1 MIISSGAFEILVLAA
16 LVVTVIAPILLLGLL
31 IRDWKRGHLW

>member
-1 MIISSGAFEILVLAA
+1 MILSSGAFEILVLVA

>member
-1 MIISSGAFEILVLAA
+1 MTISSGAFEILVLAA
-16 LVVTVIAPILLLGLL
+16 LAVTVVAPILLLGLL